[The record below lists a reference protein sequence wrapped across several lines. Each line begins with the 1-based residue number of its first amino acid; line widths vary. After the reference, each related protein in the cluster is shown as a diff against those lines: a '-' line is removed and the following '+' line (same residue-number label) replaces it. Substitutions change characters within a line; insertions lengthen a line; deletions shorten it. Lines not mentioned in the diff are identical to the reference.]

1 MRTNNTKT
9 QVTGQDRYIVI
20 GETGS
25 IYLGR
30 ENRYP
35 EKGEVIELSKA
46 RADALLSSN
55 LIAPFV
61 DAQEITK
68 E

>member
-1 MRTNNTKT
+1 MKVNNFRTQSN
-9 QVTGQDRYIVI
+9 GQNRYTVI

-25 IYLGR
+25 IYLSR

-35 EKGEVIELSKA
+35 EKGEVIELSKE
-46 RADALLSSN
+46 RASALLSSN

-61 DAQEITK
+61 DAQETIK

>member
-1 MRTNNTKT
+1 MKANNNKT
-9 QVTGQDRYIVI
+9 QVTGQDRYLVI

-35 EKGEVIELSKA
+35 EKGEVIELSKE
-46 RADALLSSN
+46 RASALLSSN

-61 DAQEITK
+61 DAQETIK

>member
-1 MRTNNTKT
+1 MKANNFKT
-9 QVTGQDRYIVI
+9 QSSGQSRYTVI

-25 IYLGR
+25 VYLSR

-35 EKGEVIELSKA
+35 EKGEVIELSKE
-46 RADALLSSN
+46 RAAALLSSN
-55 LIAPFV
+55 LIAPYES
-61 DAQEITK
+61 AHEINK

>member
-1 MRTNNTKT
+1 MKVNNFRTQSN
-9 QVTGQDRYIVI
+9 GQNRYTVI

-25 IYLGR
+25 IYLSR

-35 EKGEVIELSKA
+35 EKGEVIELSKE

-61 DAQEITK
+61 DAQEVIK